1 MYEKKPGDISVFK
14 NDRKEKENHPDYKI
28 LGLDLNGDKIK
39 GALWLKTDR
48 NGNKFM
54 AGKIEPDVPRDDFR
68 GSDQGNMA
76 RGGGG
81 GSHTQ
86 SGRGDSRQTGFVD
99 DPFGD
104 SVPF

>member
-1 MYEKKPGDISVFK
+1 MSYERKNGDIAVFK
-14 NDRKEKENHPDYKI
+14 NERREKENQPHYTI
-28 LGLDLNGDKIK
+28 TGLDLNGDKIK

-54 AGKIEPDVPRDDFR
+54 AGKIEPDAPRDDFR

-86 SGRGDSRQTGFVD
+86 SGRGDNRPAYDLD
-99 DPFGD
+99 DDLPPF
-104 SVPF
+104 